1 MGNTISMAEQSEWFK
16 QYENEVGGKKNAS
29 DGKKGILVIVPIL
42 VIGGMI
48 AMMIKNGALESEQTK
63 GGVYLLAGICVFL
76 VLMILILTG
85 KSKKRDAAAIT
96 RKDLNT
102 LLKTPQDAAEF
113 DAQMKAAPVF
123 KVENK
128 KDEYIFATKDYIG
141 TKFTYLG
148 DVIYRFIRISSISV
162 LHTVRNRNGNCDVE
176 FRNGSKDVLLIWV
189 AEDEGKVAELKNC
202 LTGINLN
209 LEKEG

>member
-16 QYENEVGGKKNAS
+16 QYESEVGGKKNAS
-29 DGKKGILVIVPIL
+29 DGKKGILVIIPL
-42 VIGGMI
+42 LLFGGMM
-48 AMMIKNGALESEQTK
+48 AMMIKNGALQNEQTK
-63 GGVYLLAGICVFL
+63 NGVYALAGICVFL

-96 RKDLNT
+96 RKDLNM
-102 LLKTPQDAAEF
+102 LIKTSQDAAEF

-123 KVENK
+123 KVENQ
-128 KDEYIFATKDYIG
+128 KDNYIFATKDYIG

-162 LHTVRNRNGNCDVE
+162 LHTVRNSNGHCDVE

-189 AEDEGKVAELKNC
+189 AENEVKVEELKNC
-202 LTGINLN
+202 LKGINLN
-209 LEKEG
+209 LDAL